1 LSFCSSLWTLL
12 LGRISTTVLCLG
24 IKKKKKEFSSI
35 KNKLNIKKKLKNNNN
50 SNNRPK
56 KEEEVEPF
64 PSGAFQLL
72 KSSSIALID
81 IN

>member
-1 LSFCSSLWTLL
+1 M
-12 LGRISTTVLCLG
+12 
-24 IKKKKKEFSSI
+24 
-35 KNKLNIKKKLKNNNN
+35 KNNNN